1 MFGWLRRRR
10 ETAKLVEAE
19 AESIIRAYGVE
30 AYAEARRR
38 EREAKTKDE
47 AKNWS
52 RVAMAIARKTSK
64 RVGVDTATRMAA
76 DANMAASFESSVS
89 TPSATATKIDPL
101 DELVRLTSDG
111 APPKFRIQFLALARN
126 RQPTVLDEV
135 EVWTEDVSTAIREAM
150 HIPWPPG
157 AVGFRI
163 VDRNGREVLQGQ
175 EANRPPH

>member
-10 ETAKLVEAE
+10 ESAKRTEAE
-19 AESIIRAYGVE
+19 AEAIIQAYAVE

-38 EREAKTKDE
+38 EREAKTEDE

-52 RVAMAIARKTSK
+52 RVALAIARKTSK
-64 RVGVDTATRMAA
+64 RVGLDTATRMAA
-76 DANMAASFESSVS
+76 DANMAASSETLVS
-89 TPSATATKIDPL
+89 TPSATVTKIDPL
-101 DELVRLTSDG
+101 DELVRLTSEG
-111 APPKFRIQFLALARN
+111 APPKFRVQFLALARN
-126 RQPTVLDEV
+126 RQPTVLEEV